1 MKTYLTPLAAVL
13 AAALAGPALAGSQ
26 LATNAGLSS
35 TEASGLSLTEI
46 AQAKFNRDAGFTQNA
61 QGASTASVDARAGLA
76 RAAGLSADA
85 AQDLTL
91 GQIAAVKFSKGS
103 SDNDQIRPADLNASL
118 ATRSADDRAW
128 AQLVSNAG
136 LTADDAASLSLT
148 DIAAAKFD
156 RDNQ

>member
-1 MKTYLTPLAAVL
+1 MKTYLTPLAAAL
-13 AAALAGPALAGSQ
+13 AVALAGPALAGGQ
-26 LATNAGLSS
+26 LAANAGLSP
-35 TEASGLSLTEI
+35 TEAAGLSLTEI

-61 QGASTASVDARAGLA
+61 QGATTASADARADLA
-76 RAAGLSADA
+76 RAARLSADS

-91 GQIAAVKFSKGS
+91 GEIAAVKFTSDS
-103 SDNDQIRPADLNASL
+103 RDNDQIRAAGQSASL
-118 ATRSADDRAW
+118 ATRSVGDRAW

-136 LTADDAASLSLT
+136 LTADKAATLSLT